1 MVISDLLECLDLV
14 FVNLCSLLVKSKC
27 LLFYYALPR
36 IDLSCA
42 FAGNFVDDSRS
53 NDGSVKRNKGIMAFT
68 GHEGQDLRTFRHS
81 LERSFIAYP

>member
-14 FVNLCSLLVKSKC
+14 FVNLCSLLVKSKR
-27 LLFYYALPR
+27 LLFYALSR

-53 NDGSVKRNKGIMAFT
+53 NDGSVKRNKVIT
-68 GHEGQDLRTFRHS
+68 GHEDQDLRTFRHS

>member
-14 FVNLCSLLVKSKC
+14 FVNLCSLPVKSKC
-27 LLFYYALPR
+27 LLFYALPR
-36 IDLSCA
+36 IDLSCT

-53 NDGSVKRNKGIMAFT
+53 NDGSVKRNKVVMALT
-68 GHEGQDLRTFRHS
+68 GHEDQDLRTFRHS